1 MISRQNLLYVVCPG
15 VIPSPVHLKDVQ
27 QCLSRIQQILLQL
40 KMFWEK
46 VGSLLD
52 SLKDKTFVN
61 EGLTEDLDDMKE
73 EFLQSIKIAGE
84 IT

>member
-1 MISRQNLLYVVCPG
+1 M
-15 VIPSPVHLKDVQ
+15 IPSPVHLKDVQ

-46 VGSLLD
+46 VGALLD
-52 SLKDKTFVN
+52 TLKEKTFVN
-61 EGLTEDLDDMKE
+61 EDLIEDLEDMKE

-84 IT
+84 VT